1 MTSKI
6 ALVIHGA
13 SGRNGKRLL
22 ALGSIDPQVQ
32 IVGALVRR
40 GSSALGHDAGSF
52 SGIEPLGLAIG
63 DRWPEVFDC
72 AIDFSSP
79 DGCMRA
85 LEQCLERR
93 SSMVI
98 ATTGLEANDL
108 DRIEKASS
116 KIPICLAPNTS
127 VAVNIGMKL
136 VEQAAKAF
144 KDVPG
149 GADVEIIERHHR
161 YKEDSPSGTAIK
173 LGQIIAQQMGI
184 DSHVHG
190 RQGMVG
196 KRPHNEIGYHAVR
209 VGDDVGQHTV
219 VFGMMGELVEIRVA
233 ASSRDSYASGAISA
247 AKFLV
252 GKAPG
257 MYTMADVLGL

>member
-22 ALGSIDPQVQ
+22 VLGSIDPQIQ
-32 IVGALVRR
+32 IVGALVRS

-52 SGIEPLGLAIG
+52 SGIEPVGLAIG
-63 DRWPEVFDC
+63 DRWPEAFDC

-149 GADVEIIERHHR
+149 VDPALIADHDIGGATQQIGDLAFPLVTPLRTDDDNIGQGN
-161 YKEDSPSGTAIK
+161 SG
-173 LGQIIAQQMGI
+173 
-184 DSHVHG
+184 
-190 RQGMVG
+190 
-196 KRPHNEIGYHAVR
+196 P
-209 VGDDVGQHTV
+209 
-219 VFGMMGELVEIRVA
+219 
-233 ASSRDSYASGAISA
+233 
-247 AKFLV
+247 
-252 GKAPG
+252 
-257 MYTMADVLGL
+257 